1 MAQLNYYCIISC
13 MAEYSLLK
21 PVRVTRDLFK
31 IQANHFQVFSQKS
44 SIILPHPI
52 NYYDSSV
59 AKANI
64 LFTY

>member
-13 MAEYSLLK
+13 KAEYSLLQ
-21 PVRVTRDLFK
+21 PVRITRDLFK
-31 IQANHFQVFSQKS
+31 IQAKHLQVLSEKS